1 MGFDP
6 EILNPSDHFL
16 IVDFETGLTGS
27 TNESKPRGFNLTR
40 KRDFQIVAWAA
51 AIYEVFACTDAFRLE
66 CYPIRIGDA
75 QIKNTRLNDAIFAYC
90 QFRAIN
96 KEFFV
101 INGTGDADRIASCG
115 FDIVGVGL
123 VFTYRDGF
131 GDSKIALQGK
141 TDSNG

>member
-1 MGFDP
+1 M
-6 EILNPSDHFL
+6 
-16 IVDFETGLTGS
+16 
-27 TNESKPRGFNLTR
+27 
-40 KRDFQIVAWAA
+40 
-51 AIYEVFACTDAFRLE
+51 
-66 CYPIRIGDA
+66 
-75 QIKNTRLNDAIFAYC
+75 
-90 QFRAIN
+90 
-96 KEFFV
+96 